1 MAGPRPK
8 QRAYLKNAAEL
19 LQHVRNALR
28 VIVLS
33 PSLGKLASSSWRP
46 YRPDNERRRSIS
58 NGLSKEV
65 ACAPVIAMTFA
76 LLPCPDAVVAMRLE
90 RRRAAESVQTIW
102 ITLPEA
108 ADTSLEAPAQKTTT
122 MNAGSEL
129 PAR

>member
-1 MAGPRPK
+1 M
-8 QRAYLKNAAEL
+8 KNAAEP

-33 PSLGKLASSSWRP
+33 RSLGKLASSSWRP
-46 YRPDNERRRSIS
+46 YRPDDERRRSIS
-58 NGLSKEV
+58 NGLSKAV
-65 ACAPVIAMTFA
+65 ACAPPHCNDVCTTSLSGCRRCNAIGTPARGGV
-76 LLPCPDAVVAMRLE
+76 DANNLDY
-90 RRRAAESVQTIW
+90 
-102 ITLPEA
+102 LPEA

>member
-1 MAGPRPK
+1 M
-8 QRAYLKNAAEL
+8 KNAAEP

-33 PSLGKLASSSWRP
+33 RSLGKLASSSWRP
-46 YRPDNERRRSIS
+46 YRPDDERRRSIS
-58 NGLSKEV
+58 NGLSKAV
-65 ACAPVIAMTFA
+65 ACAPPHIAMTFA